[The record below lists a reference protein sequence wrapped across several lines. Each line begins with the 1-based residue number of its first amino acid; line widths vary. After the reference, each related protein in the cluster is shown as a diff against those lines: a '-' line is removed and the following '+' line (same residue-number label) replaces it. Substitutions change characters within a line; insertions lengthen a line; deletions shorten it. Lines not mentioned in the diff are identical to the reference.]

1 MELTTCLWFDGR
13 AREAANFYT
22 SIFPESSVADNWIAP
37 TDTPGNKQGEEIV
50 VNFTIF
56 GQPFIGLN
64 GGPQFPHSE
73 AISFQ
78 IPCADQAEINKYW
91 DLLIADGGQE
101 SQCGWLKDKFGVSWQ
116 VTAPEMGQ
124 YLGGSD
130 PAGCQR
136 ATQAMLQ
143 MKKIDLAAMKKAYLG
158 EQFMSGDRISLIIGV
173 LISAFGTRKL
183 EDGNLLVTSV
193 ITIFCMAVTR
203 GIWEV
208 VKKVRSR

>member
-1 MELTTCLWFDGR
+1 MNLTTCLWFNGR

-22 SIFPESSVADNWIAP
+22 SIFPDSSVADNWIAP

-56 GQPFIGLN
+56 GQSFIGLN

-78 IPCADQAEINKYW
+78 IPCADQNEIDKYW
-91 DLLIADGGQE
+91 DLLIADGGEE

-158 EQFMSGDRISLIIGV
+158 EQLMSGDRLSIVIGV
-173 LISAFGTRKL
+173 LIAAFGTRSL
-183 EDGNLLVTSV
+183 EDGNLLVTAV
-193 ITIFCMAVTR
+193 ITIFCAALTR
-203 GIWEV
+203 GLWEIF
-208 VKKVRSR
+208 KKLKSI